1 MNRTTVPGHP
11 AARALAAALALTAAL
26 AGCASTT
33 AGNGAPAAGAVAAGG
48 GSPTT
53 LPVPGGS
60 DAPTATPAPSGT
72 PATPSGTPAPAG
84 QRVQVGSVSVPVPAG
99 ARVQTDDAYLC
110 LTLLNGTGCSLEVID
125 IKAKRAGGASLSVPE
140 PGAQYGWWWGS
151 DVPGCEGGG
160 QTSEIARETV
170 VRKGFEKVGPKNAAY
185 ASYLV
190 ACKNSDLDFDPQ
202 IWWLPTSQVAFRQ
215 HSSVAGTDEAVDPIL
230 AGVTFG

>member
-1 MNRTTVPGHP
+1 VNRTSP
-11 AARALAAALALTAAL
+11 ARRAAAALALAAAL

-33 AGNGAPAAGAVAAGG
+33 AGNGAPAAGAVAGG

-60 DAPTATPAPSGT
+60 DTPAATPSGA

-99 ARVQTDDAYLC
+99 ARVRTEGSYLC
-110 LTLLNGTGCSLEVID
+110 LTLLNATGCSLEVID
-125 IKAKRAGGASLSVPE
+125 IKATRAGGASLSTPA
-140 PGAQYGWWWGS
+140 PGAPNGWWWGS
-151 DVPGCEGGG
+151 DVPSCESGG
-160 QTSEIARETV
+160 QVSPITRQTV

-190 ACKNSDLDFDPQ
+190 ACENSDLDFDPQ
-202 IWWLPTSQVAFRQ
+202 VWWLPTSQIAFRQ

-230 AGVTFG
+230 AGVTFGS